1 MNAGLKKLLHEIKLV
16 VFDFDGVFTN
26 NHVVV
31 SEDGSESVVC
41 NRSDGFGLR
50 RLEEMKVQ
58 AFILSSEINNA
69 VVQRARK
76 IQIQCFA
83 GVNDKLALLKTEVK
97 RRKLSLGAVAFMG
110 NDINDIDCLKTVGF
124 PVVVADAWPEVVP
137 YAKLVLKRK
146 GGEGAVREFCDL
158 IWASRR
164 KSG

>member
-1 MNAGLKKLLHEIKLV
+1 MKKTKNAEKILRQVKLV

-26 NHVVV
+26 NRVVV

-41 NRSDGFGLR
+41 NRSDGIGLR
-50 RLEEMKVQ
+50 RLEEIKVQ
-58 AFILSSEINNA
+58 IFILSSETNNA

-83 GVNDKLALLKTEVK
+83 GVKDKLALLKTEIK
-97 RRKLSLGAVAFMG
+97 RRKLSLENVAFMG
-110 NDINDIDCLKTVGF
+110 NDINDVDCLKAVGF
-124 PVVVADAWPEVVP
+124 PVVVADAWPEVMP

-164 KSG
+164 